1 VGVTQDGVYSI
12 TPGDLQNLGAGA
24 SLPIQQIRIFGNGGI
39 PLPEKNGILNPDDLK
54 ENPVQIFDSNSDGL
68 FNGPDY
74 LLFYGKGPHRWEFNP
89 SAGRYEFR
97 RSIYTDTAHYFIT
110 VNNGTSF
117 TVQTMVPSGSSP
129 DYVSPSFDDF
139 TIIENDSLNLIDS
152 GRRWFWKDFRF
163 ITSHPVSGFVPGGFI
178 ADSATRVRVMMSA
191 RCFGCTSS
199 FSVSVN
205 GQSTGSVSVGSTC
218 PDCNYSVDGEN
229 TFNVFTASPS
239 FQINISRSSP
249 ASQGLESWLDF
260 VEINGRR
267 LPSRV
272 GSQMHF
278 SDKYSLG
285 TTLTSYTVNNAQGV
299 QIWDV
304 TDYLNPKKMEHT
316 NGSFSAS
323 GDVLRRFIVF
333 TESDF
338 LRPALMGRVNNQNL
352 HGLGY
357 ADNLVVT
364 HPLFF
369 NEAKRLAQFHKDRDG
384 ITFHV
389 VTTRQIFDEFSSG
402 NPDPTAIRNFVRMFW
417 QRKNDG
423 LHSMPRYLTLFGDA
437 SYDTK
442 TYLNRSFKDSAGT
455 RININTDF
463 VPSWQT
469 LNSYSQGGATF
480 STDDFFGIMAVDR
493 GGDNG
498 SFLPDFLQ
506 IGIGR
511 ILVRTPAEA
520 KGMVDKFIHY
530 ASSPECMAD
539 WRNRVLLLA
548 DDEDV
553 LNPDAFFVPINEAL
567 DNIARTK
574 FPEYNVDKL
583 YLDAFDQVVT
593 AGQRYPDAEKALLD
607 KMNRGNLM
615 LNYVGHGGELGIT
628 KERLMQIN
636 DVDKWNTLNN
646 LPLWIT
652 ATCTFT
658 RFDDPHFVS
667 AGEYVLMKPDGGG
680 IALISTSRP
689 IAPSQSQSMAYM
701 NAVFTRDTVTGQ
713 MPRLG
718 DVVRNGKNNSG
729 GVWGIQP
736 LLLLFGDPALQL
748 AYPEFK
754 VNTTQVLNADD
765 EEIDTLRATQIIKVR
780 GTVTDRDGFLLNDF
794 DGWVYPTV
802 FDKFS
807 TLRTKQNDPAAVER
821 IFELQKNILFKGKTK
836 VENGNFEFVFK
847 VPLDINYTFGEGK
860 ISYYAEDGMTD
871 AQGFHNLT
879 VGGSENNCQETQG
892 PQISLFLNDDKFM
905 NGGTSNANPTVYARF
920 FDESGIN
927 LSGAGIG
934 HDLLVKLDGPV
945 SLEYVVNDFFL
956 ADAGSYQS
964 GSLSY
969 PLRDLPQGNYT
980 LSLRAWDACN
990 NSATASIQ
998 FRVDTSGLLLNNLY
1012 NYPNPTNGGTT
1023 FSFEHNFAETDL
1035 QAELRIH
1042 SLQGTQIKLI
1052 RQTVNSPGFR
1062 STEIYWDGTVDG
1074 GGRVAPGLYV
1084 YTLYLT
1090 NGKGKAVKSSNKL
1103 VITE

>member
-1 VGVTQDGVYSI
+1 
-12 TPGDLQNLGAGA
+12 
-24 SLPIQQIRIFGNGGI
+24 
-39 PLPEKNGILNPDDLK
+39 
-54 ENPVQIFDSNSDGL
+54 
-68 FNGPDY
+68 
-74 LLFYGKGPHRWEFNP
+74 
-89 SAGRYEFR
+89 
-97 RSIYTDTAHYFIT
+97 
-110 VNNGTSF
+110 
-117 TVQTMVPSGSSP
+117 
-129 DYVSPSFDDF
+129 
-139 TIIENDSLNLIDS
+139 
-152 GRRWFWKDFRF
+152 
-163 ITSHPVSGFVPGGFI
+163 
-178 ADSATRVRVMMSA
+178 
-191 RCFGCTSS
+191 
-199 FSVSVN
+199 
-205 GQSTGSVSVGSTC
+205 
-218 PDCNYSVDGEN
+218 
-229 TFNVFTASPS
+229 
-239 FQINISRSSP
+239 
-249 ASQGLESWLDF
+249 
-260 VEINGRR
+260 
-267 LPSRV
+267 
-272 GSQMHF
+272 
-278 SDKYSLG
+278 
-285 TTLTSYTVNNAQGV
+285 
-299 QIWDV
+299 
-304 TDYLNPKKMEHT
+304 
-316 NGSFSAS
+316 
-323 GDVLRRFIVF
+323 
-333 TESDF
+333 
-338 LRPALMGRVNNQNL
+338 
-352 HGLGY
+352 
-357 ADNLVVT
+357 
-364 HPLFF
+364 
-369 NEAKRLAQFHKDRDG
+369 
-384 ITFHV
+384 
-389 VTTRQIFDEFSSG
+389 
-402 NPDPTAIRNFVRMFW
+402 
-417 QRKNDG
+417 
-423 LHSMPRYLTLFGDA
+423 
-437 SYDTK
+437 
-442 TYLNRSFKDSAGT
+442 
-455 RININTDF
+455 
-463 VPSWQT
+463 
-469 LNSYSQGGATF
+469 
-480 STDDFFGIMAVDR
+480 
-493 GGDNG
+493 
-498 SFLPDFLQ
+498 
-506 IGIGR
+506 
-511 ILVRTPAEA
+511 
-520 KGMVDKFIHY
+520 MVDKFIHY
-530 ASSPECMAD
+530 ASAPECMAD
-539 WRNRVLLLA
+539 WRNRVLLVA

-701 NAVFTRDTVTGQ
+701 NAVFTRDTATGQ

-794 DGWVYPTV
+794 NGWVYPTV
-802 FDKFS
+802 YDKFS

-821 IFELQKNILFKGKTK
+821 IFELRKNILFKGKTK

-860 ISYYAEDGMTD
+860 ISYYAEDGMAD
-871 AQGFHNLT
+871 AHGFHELT

-892 PQISLFLNDDKFM
+892 PQISLYLNDDSFV
-905 NGGTSNANPTVYARF
+905 NGGTANSNPSVFARL

-934 HDLLVKLDGPV
+934 HDMLVKLEGPV
-945 SLEYVVNDFFL
+945 NLEYIVNDFFL

-990 NSATASIQ
+990 NSGTASIQ
-998 FRVDTSGLLLNNLY
+998 FRVDTSGLVLNNLY

-1062 STEIYWDGTVDG
+1062 STEIYWDGTTDG

-1090 NGKGKAVKSSNKL
+1090 NGKGKAVKASNKL
-1103 VITE
+1103 VVTE